1 MQPRAA
7 ICSRRQWLVW
17 ASASCA
23 ACAPPRQETAA
34 RLGQPLPTTDSANA
48 ATQAATGGA
57 ATSTAAPATPQLT
70 IALQALGEQFPSE
83 RVELVKAA
91 LQASYLCDVVVLPRT
106 DLPAAAYTQARK
118 RYRAER
124 LLDTLLSVKPDS
136 AQRVLGLTAV
146 DISTTKG
153 NVADWGILGLATIDG
168 RACVISSFR
177 TSRGAKDAE
186 HAAQRFAKTAVHEIG
201 HTLGLEHCPNAGCLM
216 EDGKGTVFTTDHE
229 YALCKDC
236 RALLTSK
243 GVALAPENTMQPWPP
258 VQ

>member
-1 MQPRAA
+1 
-7 ICSRRQWLVW
+7 
-17 ASASCA
+17 
-23 ACAPPRQETAA
+23 
-34 RLGQPLPTTDSANA
+34 
-48 ATQAATGGA
+48 
-57 ATSTAAPATPQLT
+57 
-70 IALQALGEQFPSE
+70 LQALGEQFPNE

-91 LQASYLCDVVVLPRT
+91 LQASYSCDVVVLARM

-124 LLDTLLSVKPDS
+124 LLDTLLSVKPDN

-168 RACVISSFR
+168 SACVISSFR
-177 TSRGAKDAE
+177 TSRGAKDAD

-236 RALLTSK
+236 RALLVSK
-243 GVALAPENTMQPWPP
+243 GVALAPENTAQPWPP